1 MLHGIP
7 VTLLNKTQ
15 TGVDA
20 AGRPAYSWSPV
31 TVENVLVAPM
41 SEVDST
47 QGLLPTG
54 HRAVYH
60 MAIPKTDT
68 HTWEGQLVQFFGN
81 TWAVVGI
88 PTRGIDDLIPG
99 PWNQKVAVELYR
111 TGAPSIESLWADSV
125 TLWTEAFQKD
135 AAGYDIEGDPQPRNV
150 TAIFTEGVDSTAFS
164 QDQKAGPRR
173 SATVELWSEDYQSE
187 QRLMHNDVLYEV
199 RECKNTGRGT
209 VLLKIEEVWR

>member
-1 MLHGIP
+1 MLKGIP
-7 VTLLNKTQ
+7 VTLLVKTQ
-15 TGVDA
+15 TAVDPA
-20 AGRPAYSWSPV
+20 SRPIYSWEPV

-60 MAIPKTDT
+60 LAIPKDDA

-88 PTRGIDDLIPG
+88 PTRGIDALIPG

-111 TGAPSIESLWADSV
+111 TGAPNLDSLWADLV
-125 TLWTEAFQKD
+125 TLWTESAQKD
-135 AAGYDIEGDPQPRNV
+135 ASGYDIQSAPQSRTV
-150 TAIFTEGVDSTAFS
+150 TAIFTEGVDFMAFS
-164 QDQKAGPRR
+164 QDQKAGPKRL
-173 SATVELWSEDYQSE
+173 AAVELWSGDYQNE
-187 QRLMHNDVLYEV
+187 QQLTHNDVLYEV

>member
-1 MLHGIP
+1 MLHGIF

-111 TGAPSIESLWADSV
+111 TGAPSIESLWADTVVLLAKES
-125 TLWTEAFQKD
+125 QKD
-135 AAGYDIEGDPQPRNV
+135 ADGYEIPGEPVRRTV

-164 QDQKAGPRR
+164 QDQKTGPRQ
-173 SATVELWSEDYQSE
+173 SATLEIWQNDYQNE
-187 QRLMHNDVLYEV
+187 QQLTHNNVLYEV

-209 VLLKIEEVWR
+209 VLLKVAEVWR

>member
-88 PTRGIDDLIPG
+88 TTRGIDDLIPG

-111 TGAPSIESLWADSV
+111 TGAPSIKSLWADIVVLLAEES
-125 TLWTEAFQKD
+125 QKD
-135 AAGYDIEGDPQPRNV
+135 AGGYEIPGEPVRRTV

-164 QDQKAGPRR
+164 QDQKTGPRQ
-173 SATVELWSEDYQSE
+173 SATLEIWQNDYQNE
-187 QRLMHNDVLYEV
+187 QQLTHNNVLYEV
-199 RECKNTGRGT
+199 RECKNSGRGT
-209 VLLKIEEVWR
+209 VLLKVEEVWR